1 MKTIFSTLKTCLET
15 EDAVLVTVVAG
26 SGSTPRGAGATM
38 VINASG
44 RLAGT
49 IGGGMV
55 EYKSQL
61 LALDLLKT
69 KENHLKEFRL
79 TPNQV
84 EDLGMICGGDVNVY
98 FRVFKARDSTMLT
111 FLDLVIESFDLQEN
125 SWFIINLQNGQ
136 LGLYRK
142 SLGSY
147 GLTLTEEQQIR
158 LFRNH
163 SMQRDGIYVQ
173 PIHQSGKVVVFGGG
187 HVAQELIP
195 LLDHIGLSCVVFDD
209 RPDFVTPELFP
220 HANER
225 ILGDFHK
232 IHEYVTLNP
241 EDYAIV
247 MTRGHAF
254 DLFVQRQLHF
264 VPLTYIGIIGSRTK
278 MAKIFQQ
285 LRTEGVPEQELAR
298 IHTPI
303 GLPIKAETPAEIA
316 VSIAA
321 ELIQV
326 RAEEKSRL

>member
-1 MKTIFSTLKTCLET
+1 MKTIFSALKTCLQT

-26 SGSTPRGAGATM
+26 SGSTPRGAGASM
-38 VINASG
+38 VMNATG

-55 EYKSQL
+55 EYKSQQ

-69 KENHLKEFRL
+69 KENHLTEFRL

-98 FRVFKARDSTMLT
+98 FRVFNAGDSSTLS
-111 FLDLVIESFDLQEN
+111 FLDLALESFQLQEN
-125 SWFIINLQNGQ
+125 SWFLIDLQNGQ

-147 GLTLTEEQQIR
+147 GLTLTEEQQMT
-158 LFRNH
+158 LLRNH
-163 SMQRDGIYVQ
+163 STQRNGIYAQ
-173 PIHQSGKVVVFGGG
+173 PIHQSEKVVVFGGG

-195 LLDHIGLSCVVFDD
+195 LLDHIGFSCVVFDD
-209 RPDFVTPELFP
+209 RPDFVTSELFP
-220 HANER
+220 NAIER
-225 ILGDFHK
+225 ILGDFNK
-232 IHEYVTLNP
+232 IHDYVTLNP

-264 VPLTYIGIIGSRTK
+264 IPLTYIGIIGSRTK

-285 LRTEGVPEQELAR
+285 LREEGIPEQELAR
-298 IHTPI
+298 VHTPI

-321 ELIQV
+321 EMIQI
-326 RAEEKSRL
+326 RAEGKSRL